1 MLRVDVIG
9 NLGSDPQVTFSQ
21 KGNELVQLNVAVN
34 QVHTDPNGQR
44 EESTQWFRVR
54 AMNNLVERAKAL
66 AKGNR
71 VYVTGRCDIGH
82 YVSRD
87 GEQRTSFDVWA
98 DEITS
103 LTPRTSSNDGR
114 ALPATANSGAARAAD
129 DTYEPDGDLPF

>member
-9 NLGSDPQVTFSQ
+9 NLGGDPQVTVSQ
-21 KGNELVQLNVAVN
+21 KGNEQVVLNVAVN
-34 QVHTDPNGQR
+34 QVRTDQTGER
-44 EESTQWFRVR
+44 RESTEWFRVR

-71 VYVTGRCDIGH
+71 VFVAGRCDIGH

-103 LTPRTSSNDGR
+103 LTPRPQTEDGR
-114 ALPATANSGAARAAD
+114 STPALARSGVSRSD
-129 DTYEPDGDLPF
+129 DGYEPDTDLPF

>member
-1 MLRVDVIG
+1 MLRVDLIG
-9 NLGSDPQVTFSQ
+9 NLGGDPQVTFSQ

-34 QVHTDPNGQR
+34 QVRTDPNGQR
-44 EESTQWFRVR
+44 QESTEWFRVR

-71 VYVTGRCDIGH
+71 VFVTGRCDIGH

-87 GEQRTSFDVWA
+87 GEQRTSYDVWA

-103 LTPRTSSNDGR
+103 LSPRMSDDGR
-114 ALPATANSGAARAAD
+114 AMPATAKSGGGGE
-129 DTYEPDGDLPF
+129 DTYDEEGEIPF